1 MWIMTRRGRMN
12 KRYLQLSSAVTLQLE
27 YSRLLFVIYC
37 ELQADVIM
45 LKRLRGHQ
53 ELINEEKKVYLE
65 SSK

>member
-53 ELINEEKKVYLE
+53 ELINEEKK
-65 SSK
+65 SSSREF

>member
-27 YSRLLFVIYC
+27 YSRLFVICC

-45 LKRLRGHQ
+45 LEVRGHQ
-53 ELINEEKKVYLE
+53 ELIK
-65 SSK
+65 